1 MDTQE
6 VLKFVKFNLGLSTST
21 RDEYLSFLIDS
32 TISRLKRA
40 GIDPT
45 GQDSDYEKE
54 YFSYLVDEVCNM
66 YRNRGGEIKLPEGLN
81 NRRNTL
87 IVEKNHVE

>member
-1 MDTQE
+1 MDKQE
-6 VLKFVKFNLGLSTST
+6 VLEFVKYNLGISTT
-21 RDEYLSFLIDS
+21 VRDKYLNFIIDS
-32 TISRLKRA
+32 TEARLKRA
-40 GIDPT
+40 GINPD

-81 NRRNTL
+81 YRRNTL
-87 IVEKNHVE
+87 IVKKDVE